1 MAATIDEKELKA
13 LLKAAVVEAL
23 DEQRTLVRE
32 IVEEAIEEIALARAI
47 DEGLETKPATRDEI
61 FHVLENAQ

>member
-23 DEQRTLVRE
+23 DEQRAPVRE
-32 IVEEAIEEIALARAI
+32 IVEETIEEIALARAI
-47 DEGLETKPATRDEI
+47 DEGFETKPATRGEI
-61 FHVLENAQ
+61 FHVL